1 MSAAGPEDCG
11 PAALRA
17 LTKSAD
23 LVDSLYLVRNGVP
36 FDVAFSLEEAERRA
50 WIVVIGELDGMA
62 WDWGAMQW
70 RT

>member
-1 MSAAGPEDCG
+1 MSAAGLGGG

-17 LTKSAD
+17 LTQSAD

-50 WIVVIGELDGMA
+50 WIVVIGELEGLV
-62 WDWGAMQW
+62 WDWGTMQW